1 MEGQSFKQRVRQIIF
16 YLFIGISNISIG
28 VLQGLKR
35 CLSIFLMNTNRNY
48 TLPIILVTSLFFLWG
63 LAYGLLDVLNKHFQE
78 TLNITKQRST
88 LLQAAYFGAY
98 FLVALPAG
106 LFMQKVGY
114 RKGIITGLF
123 LYALGAILFYPS
135 AQNSSFLFFL
145 LALFILA
152 SGLTFLETAAN
163 PYITVL
169 GKPETSEF
177 RLNLSQSFNGVG
189 SFIGPIIGGAL
200 FFGKRH
206 SSDPQL
212 GSVKFVYLAIA
223 VLVILVSILFIATK
237 MPEVKEEELVTSKK
251 GHLGK
256 TLFQHKH
263 FVWAIVAQFFYV
275 AAQVGIAAL
284 FINYCTEKNIGITNE
299 HAAYLLSASLLLFTT
314 GRFVGTGIMKRI
326 APNKL
331 LALYSFVNIL
341 LCAGVVWLQGLI
353 SVYALMAIFFFESI
367 MFPTIFALGVKNLG
381 AYTKRG
387 ASFII
392 MSVVGGALVPYGMGW
407 LAQNQSTP
415 FSYIIPMFCFMIV
428 FFFAIAGYK
437 SDFNYDQEILPHP
450 ESEERHGFNPS
461 I

>member
-1 MEGQSFKQRVRQIIF
+1 
-16 YLFIGISNISIG
+16 
-28 VLQGLKR
+28 
-35 CLSIFLMNTNRNY
+35 MNTNRPNY

-114 RKGIITGLF
+114 RKGIITGLM
-123 LYALGAILFYPS
+123 LYALGALLFYPS
-135 AQNSSFLFFL
+135 AQNASFPFFL

-200 FFGKRH
+200 FFGSNP
-206 SSDPQL
+206 SSGSQL
-212 GSVKFVYLAIA
+212 GSVQFVYLAIA
-223 VLVILVSILFIATK
+223 AIVILVALLFIATK
-237 MPEVKEEELVTSKK
+237 MPEVKEEELVTGKN
-251 GHLGK
+251 GHSGK
-256 TLFQHKH
+256 TLFQHSH
-263 FVWAIVAQFFYV
+263 FVWAVVAQFFYV

-284 FINYCTEKNIGITNE
+284 FINYCTEKDLGIDNKR
-299 HAAYLLSASLLLFTT
+299 AAYFLSASLLLFTI
-314 GRFVGTGIMKRI
+314 GRFVGTAIMKRV

-331 LALYSFVNIL
+331 LAIYAIINVL
-341 LCAGVVWLQGLI
+341 LCAAVVWLNGMI

-381 AYTKRG
+381 AYTKKG

-392 MSVVGGALVPYGMGW
+392 MSIVGGALVPYVMGW
-407 LAQNQSTP
+407 LAQKQSTP
-415 FSYIIPMFCFMIV
+415 FSYIVPMFCFVIV
-428 FFFAIAGYK
+428 FLFAIAGYK
-437 SDFNYDQEILPHP
+437 SDLNYKQTVLSEPGP
-450 ESEERHGFNPS
+450 ERQAGFNPS